1 MQNYDDQEELRTIL
15 QRLVEKKE
23 KRRRERVHQAEDL
36 FQTLFPQE
44 NKTQRVPAKQKLHC
58 EGDWGS
64 PIAEPS
70 PWPSQEE
77 FEEKLARLEDLAQ
90 EGNIPGLEFR
100 RLRGVSES
108 KLDPSEILKRNE
120 YHDLVHNFC
129 WTSSFLPHYVHKF
142 NVRPSREFYEYVMS
156 RE

>member
-90 EGNIPGLEFR
+90 EGNIPGLEFH
-100 RLRGVSES
+100 SE
-108 KLDPSEILKRNE
+108 E
-120 YHDLVHNFC
+120 
-129 WTSSFLPHYVHKF
+129 
-142 NVRPSREFYEYVMS
+142 
-156 RE
+156 